1 MHRRYF
7 LGLALS
13 AMATPA
19 LARKKQDQPRVLS
32 FHHLHTD
39 EKITLAYR
47 IGDRYQRSA
56 LHTLNHFLRDYRT
69 DDVTVMDPQLF
80 DLLYDINHRLGDPE
94 GVFEIVCGYRCPS
107 TNAQLYRRS
116 RGVAKHSLH
125 LTEMPL
131 PERSATPHW
140 FLVEEASVTTRN
152 LISSMS
158 IRVRF
163 GAGAP
168 KGNSNAE
175 IPLVAHNASVCSRK
189 RNESVQ
195 TSAY

>member
-125 LTEMPL
+125 LTGQAVDI
-131 PERSATPHW
+131 RHRDAATRKVRDSA
-140 FLVEEASVTTRN
+140 LVLGRGGVGYYPKSDFVHVDTGA
-152 LISSMS
+152 
-158 IRVRF
+158 VRRW
-163 GAGAP
+163 GA
-168 KGNSNAE
+168 
-175 IPLVAHNASVCSRK
+175 
-189 RNESVQ
+189 
-195 TSAY
+195 